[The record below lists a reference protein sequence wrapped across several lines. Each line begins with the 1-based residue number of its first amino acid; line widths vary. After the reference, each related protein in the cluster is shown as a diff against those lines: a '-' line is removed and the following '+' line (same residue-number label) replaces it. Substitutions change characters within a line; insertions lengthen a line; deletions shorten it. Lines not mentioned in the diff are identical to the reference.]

1 MDPSLSPAR
10 SPETEL
16 TGRQRRHLR
25 ALAHHIVPVVIVG
38 KDGVTDGVAEASS
51 RALADHELIKVRVLE
66 TAPQQ
71 ASETGAQLAQA
82 LGAHLAGRAG
92 RIVILYRRNEDDPQ
106 IRLPS

>member
-1 MDPSLSPAR
+1 MDPSVSPAR
-10 SPETEL
+10 SPATDL

-38 KDGVTDGVAEASS
+38 KDGVTDGVAQASS

-66 TAPQQ
+66 TAPQH

-82 LGAHLAGRAG
+82 LGAHVAGRAG
-92 RIVILYRRNEDDPQ
+92 RIVILYRRNEDEPQ